1 MSREDTEAGCVD
13 QAGLGWGRG
22 AERVLG
28 RECGVHGRAVCYK
41 KTIWI
46 NANELDMGITEG

>member
-13 QAGLGWGRG
+13 QAGLGWDRG

-28 RECGVHGRAVCYK
+28 GECGVHVGVVSYK

-46 NANELDMGITEG
+46 NANELDMGVTEG